1 MIIMESETLKCLA
14 EDASR
19 QTIVVGGGSADI
31 EWIESLTTS
40 TSPIFGRVNVVQL
53 EDKASF
59 ALTVVNEN
67 QDIVAHAVF
76 VDHPIGDL
84 VDQAQ
89 WEQFLH
95 KHFSSPQ
102 CTSLNTLFLHLFVAR
117 EDFATT
123 TVHKIIRT
131 AFHVVP
137 EVEYICLVS
146 PNVAEL
152 EPALQVIFEPFQSRT
167 DSALQCLAFFCCREK
182 IYPQVHIRPF
192 RASDLKE
199 VMDIIDEET
208 ASSSDSIELESEHC
222 HSITV
227 EADKAVVG
235 FIKVSDVVD
244 IYNLKILDH
253 FDLRQFKGF
262 YKIQEKQAEAAAA
275 DLSGEE
281 QEPSSTLEEQR
292 ETQMTEAPSKKYNA
306 FCIRFFLTKKRFNLR
321 SVDCIQYMFQL
332 FPDLDY
338 CIFTFDL
345 SCAEFGFL
353 QNFLRV
359 PTEPT
364 NLSPCALYIFHRSG
378 LGRVEVRKAVDSDWA
393 AVSDLVKDLNCN
405 KSLLQDLDSFYNDPV
420 SVMLQ
425 AFVAQ
430 MDTQIVGIL
439 IVKDEQDVDYLRA
452 HYNIDNYIQF
462 SQYRSEEHVHIR
474 HFVLKPFL
482 GRLSKHYFKEV
493 LRLAHKSCL
502 YYRTYPRHCSHQDS
516 CVDPLDFVL
525 NYAVPISPRKQIIY
539 PLEELG
545 NDAPSIRLTEE
556 QAPFALSLIRR
567 KFLVQP
573 RRNINTRIVVVGAS
587 DTGLSFLETLC
598 LRPNLKF
605 NNLAL
610 VSTHGFPGDCDHKDM
625 GFLSTSHAYNSKDLA
640 TIHSNINVVKGKM
653 VSINRKSKYVLV
665 SGVGKVPYNYL
676 ILCTGLQYSVP
687 NLTVENISDPSN
699 DQLQPQPTEQT
710 NPGVVPS
717 NLFTL
722 NDVHDCMAA
731 RHWLCANFL
740 DQKDNAIIYGDN
752 IDVYISV
759 ETLLSLGIPGA
770 RIHLVLPPPEPA
782 VCTFP
787 NSVVENAVA
796 AALKVANVHVH
807 RDFVL
812 AQMNSDE
819 HPDRL
824 TSVTFTKDSEPLHLQ
839 CGVFLNLSGKE
850 IDCDVLESI
859 QKSLLLYDDR
869 LVIRA
874 TFLTTDSSIYGAGPL
889 TRFSHWYH
897 SDEWSHANFNSK
909 EVGQDLAETLLSKL
923 DAIVENLEE
932 ESPVEGRLIPIYKQ
946 AKIQGGKLPG
956 GFNFLH
962 VTKPSPTTARRPF
975 TPTTQIVTG
984 GVNTG
989 NYFCIELDCNGLVET
1004 IICLSLE
1011 PLPISNYLTL
1021 YGKHEKLLG
1030 QMLRRYRQG
1039 LIQDLYSF
1047 FRQKWCMPIFHDRY
1061 SDLEK
1066 ELWEKVRLKDTGS
1079 QRVTEEDS
1087 DSSPPGSFLDAEG
1100 RATVRNVTQ
1109 RFLAHNKDLLPMF
1122 SEPEQP

>member
-1 MIIMESETLKCLA
+1 MESETLNCLA

-95 KHFSSPQ
+95 KHFSSQQ

-123 TVHKIIRT
+123 T
-131 AFHVVP
+131 
-137 EVEYICLVS
+137 
-146 PNVAEL
+146 
-152 EPALQVIFEPFQSRT
+152 
-167 DSALQCLAFFCCREK
+167 
-182 IYPQVHIRPF
+182 
-192 RASDLKE
+192 
-199 VMDIIDEET
+199 
-208 ASSSDSIELESEHC
+208 
-222 HSITV
+222 
-227 EADKAVVG
+227 
-235 FIKVSDVVD
+235 
-244 IYNLKILDH
+244 
-253 FDLRQFKGF
+253 
-262 YKIQEKQAEAAAA
+262 
-275 DLSGEE
+275 
-281 QEPSSTLEEQR
+281 
-292 ETQMTEAPSKKYNA
+292 
-306 FCIRFFLTKKRFNLR
+306 
-321 SVDCIQYMFQL
+321 
-332 FPDLDY
+332 
-338 CIFTFDL
+338 
-345 SCAEFGFL
+345 
-353 QNFLRV
+353 
-359 PTEPT
+359 
-364 NLSPCALYIFHRSG
+364 YIFY
-378 LGRVEVRKAVDSDWA
+378 
-393 AVSDLVKDLNCN
+393 
-405 KSLLQDLDSFYNDPV
+405 F
-420 SVMLQ
+420 
-425 AFVAQ
+425 
-430 MDTQIVGIL
+430 
-439 IVKDEQDVDYLRA
+439 QDVDYLRA

-462 SQYRSEEHVHIR
+462 SQYRSEEHAHIR

-482 GRLSKHYFKEV
+482 RLLSKHFFKEV

-502 YYRTYPRHCSHQDS
+502 YYRTYPSHCSHQDS

-556 QAPFALSLIRR
+556 QAPFALSLICR

-598 LRPNLKF
+598 LCPNLKF

-625 GFLSTSHAYNSKDLA
+625 GFLSTSHAYNSKELA
-640 TIHSNINVVKGKM
+640 LIHSNINVVKGKM

-687 NLTVENISDPSN
+687 NLTVENVSDPSS
-699 DQLQPQPTEQT
+699 DHLQPQPTEQT

-722 NDVHDCMAA
+722 NDVHDCMSA

-752 IDVYISV
+752 IDAYISV

-787 NSVVENAVA
+787 NSVVENAIA

-859 QKSLLLYDDR
+859 QKSLLLFDDR

-932 ESPVEGRLIPIYKQ
+932 ESSVEGRLLPIYKQ

-962 VTKPSPTTARRPF
+962 VTKPSPTT
-975 TPTTQIVTG
+975 TTQIVTG
-984 GVNTG
+984 GVKTG

-1030 QMLRRYRQG
+1030 QMLRRYRED
-1039 LIQDLYSF
+1039 LLQDLYRNILPFVQFQFVVRKKKVTLTVFCCF
-1047 FRQKWCMPIFHDRY
+1047 FIVKYEIY
-1061 SDLEK
+1061 LT
-1066 ELWEKVRLKDTGS
+1066 KV
-1079 QRVTEEDS
+1079 
-1087 DSSPPGSFLDAEG
+1087 
-1100 RATVRNVTQ
+1100 
-1109 RFLAHNKDLLPMF
+1109 M
-1122 SEPEQP
+1122 

>member
-1 MIIMESETLKCLA
+1 MIIMKSETLNCLA

-123 TVHKIIRT
+123 TVHTIMR
-131 AFHVVP
+131 
-137 EVEYICLVS
+137 YW
-146 PNVAEL
+146 
-152 EPALQVIFEPFQSRT
+152 
-167 DSALQCLAFFCCREK
+167 
-182 IYPQVHIRPF
+182 
-192 RASDLKE
+192 LK
-199 VMDIIDEET
+199 VT
-208 ASSSDSIELESEHC
+208 FKY
-222 HSITV
+222 
-227 EADKAVVG
+227 ADKAVVG
-235 FIKVSDVVD
+235 FIKVSDVID
-244 IYNLKILDH
+244 IYNLEILDH

-275 DLSGEE
+275 YLSGEE
-281 QEPSSTLEEQR
+281 QEPSSTLEE
-292 ETQMTEAPSKKYNA
+292 
-306 FCIRFFLTKKRFNLR
+306 
-321 SVDCIQYMFQL
+321 
-332 FPDLDY
+332 DLDY

-353 QNFLRV
+353 QNFLRTDFQLALHCV
-359 PTEPT
+359 VAFVCVCD
-364 NLSPCALYIFHRSG
+364 LSIFFFLMMICFR
-378 LGRVEVRKAVDSDWA
+378 RVGVRKAVDSDRA

-425 AFVAQ
+425 AYVAQ
-430 MDTQIVGIL
+430 MDSQIVGIL

-482 GRLSKHYFKEV
+482 GLLSKHFFKEV

-502 YYRTYPRHCSHQDS
+502 YYRTYPRHCSHQHLVLFCSQDS

-598 LRPNLKF
+598 LRPKLKF

-610 VSTHGFPGDCDHKDM
+610 VSTHGFPGSLHL
-625 GFLSTSHAYNSKDLA
+625 LSFPFFVSCSHAYNSKDLA
-640 TIHSNINVVKGKM
+640 LIHSNINVVKGKM

-676 ILCTGLQYSVP
+676 ILCTGLQYSVRVP
-687 NLTVENISDPSN
+687 NVTVENVSNPSN

-722 NDVHDCMAA
+722 NNVHDCMAA
-731 RHWLCANFL
+731 RHWLQLKTNTLTIAFFCLFVSVYAFVIS
-740 DQKDNAIIYGDN
+740 DNAIIYGDN

-839 CGVFLNLSGKE
+839 CGVSFFNSLQVFLNLSGKE

-859 QKSLLLYDDR
+859 QKSLLLSDDR

-946 AKIQGGKLPG
+946 AKIQGQTSNCYYATRSNHIHVLFF
-956 GFNFLH
+956 FNDPLQ
-962 VTKPSPTTARRPF
+962 
-975 TPTTQIVTG
+975 TTQIVTG
-984 GVNTG
+984 GVKTG

-1039 LIQDLYSF
+1039 LLQDLYSF
-1047 FRQKWCMPIFHDRY
+1047 FRQRWCMPIFHDRY

-1109 RFLAHNKDLLPMF
+1109 RFLANNKDLLPMF